1 MKALVLLSGGC
12 ESSALLEYGKREGHE
27 LHAVHVSFSN
37 ATLQENDFCKEL
49 CDYYNIPLYFP
60 SIDNSLMNRDHGKY
74 NPYDISRWLPIA
86 ALIASTNQDY
96 DEVWYGA
103 HKKDNLPVLGRIEVI
118 FDLLIGLTKQPPNTK
133 IKAPLYPYT
142 KLDQYKLVPKELRNK
157 IVYCWENKTNPCGKC
172 KKCVEW
178 KEQGLTR

>member
-1 MKALVLLSGGC
+1 MKVLVLLSGGC

-37 ATLQENDFCKEL
+37 ATLQENNFCKEL
-49 CDYYNIPLYFP
+49 CNYYDIPLYFP
-60 SIDNSLMNRDHGKY
+60 LIENDLMNKDHGKY
-74 NPYDISRWLPIA
+74 NPFDISRWLPMA

-96 DEVWYGA
+96 NEVWYGA

-118 FDLLIGLTKQPPNTK
+118 FDLLIGLTKQQPNTK

-142 KLDQYKLVPKELRNK
+142 KLDQYKLVLDFQQFMEHLF
-157 IVYCWENKTNPCGKC
+157 I
-172 KKCVEW
+172 
-178 KEQGLTR
+178 

>member
-1 MKALVLLSGGC
+1 MKVLVLLSGGC

-27 LHAVHVSFSN
+27 LHAVHVTFSN
-37 ATLQENDFCKEL
+37 ATVQENDFCKEL

-60 SIDNSLMNRDHGKY
+60 LIQNDLMNRDHGKY

-118 FDLLIGLTKQPPNTK
+118 FDLLIGLTKQVPNTK
-133 IKAPLYPYT
+133 IKAPLYPHT
-142 KLDQYKLVPKELRNK
+142 KLEQYKLGSMLF
-157 IVYCWENKTNPCGKC
+157 IVGRIEKTLVANVRSVMNGKS
-172 KKCVEW
+172 
-178 KEQGLTR
+178 RD

>member
-1 MKALVLLSGGC
+1 MKVLVLLSGGC
-12 ESSALLEYGKREGHE
+12 ESSALLEHGKRGGHE

-37 ATLQENDFCKEL
+37 ATLQENEFCQEL
-49 CDYYNIPLYFP
+49 CNYYDIPLYFP
-60 SIDNSLMNRDHGKY
+60 VIDNTQMNNNHGKY
-74 NPYDISRWLPIA
+74 NPFDIIKWLPMAAIIA
-86 ALIASTNQDY
+86 ATNQDY

-118 FDLLIGLTKQPPNTK
+118 FDLLIRFSKQPPNTK

-142 KLDQYKLVPKELRNK
+142 KLEQYKLVPKELRNK
-157 IVYCWENKTNPCGKC
+157 IVYCWENKSNPCGKC

-178 KEQGLTR
+178 KEQGLIR